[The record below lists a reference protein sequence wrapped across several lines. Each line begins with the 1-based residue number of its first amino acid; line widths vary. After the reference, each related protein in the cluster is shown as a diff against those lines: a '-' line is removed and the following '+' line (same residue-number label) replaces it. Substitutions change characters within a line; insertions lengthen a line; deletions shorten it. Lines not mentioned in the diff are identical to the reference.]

1 MSRRMHGPSLTH
13 VSMYGRMDGPPLYA
27 STYGSVDVCA
37 CCSVDVRAYG
47 STDICTYVTAH
58 RTRPVRAR
66 GGRT

>member
-13 VSMYGRMDGPPLYA
+13 VSMYGRMDGPLYA
-27 STYGSVDVCA
+27 STYG
-37 CCSVDVRAYG
+37 CSVDVRAYG
-47 STDICTYVTAH
+47 STDVCTYVTAH